1 VDDSLLCP
9 TCNNVLI
16 SDVECGEV
24 YCSTCGMVTMDRIEH
39 TGSEW
44 RSFDSVETRNRQRT
58 GAPFSLARHD
68 KGLYTQIGGVK
79 DSSHEIDSYLYLS
92 MRRLKNLD
100 NRTQLD
106 TSTRNLKE
114 AFSHLD
120 KLRHKLGLPE
130 NVVEKVAYIYRKA
143 NERKLIRGRTI
154 PGVLGAAVYIAC
166 REIGNPRTLKDIARA
181 INVTRRELRKTYG
194 ILVLGLDLKVPMI
207 DPMNCINRV
216 ANKIGISEKTKR
228 HAMDL
233 MSSVTENR
241 ESNGKNPMG
250 LAAAVLYLSSL
261 TQGESN
267 KQLVFAEA
275 GGVTEV
281 TIRNLVRGIRKMQSS
296 VKVEVGCPS
305 IK

>member
-1 VDDSLLCP
+1 
-9 TCNNVLI
+9 
-16 SDVECGEV
+16 
-24 YCSTCGMVTMDRIEH
+24 
-39 TGSEW
+39 
-44 RSFDSVETRNRQRT
+44 
-58 GAPFSLARHD
+58 
-68 KGLYTQIGGVK
+68 
-79 DSSHEIDSYLYLS
+79 
-92 MRRLKNLD
+92 
-100 NRTQLD
+100 
-106 TSTRNLKE
+106 
-114 AFSHLD
+114 
-120 KLRHKLGLPE
+120 
-130 NVVEKVAYIYRKA
+130 
-143 NERKLIRGRTI
+143 
-154 PGVLGAAVYIAC
+154 
-166 REIGNPRTLKDIARA
+166 
-181 INVTRRELRKTYG
+181 
-194 ILVLGLDLKVPMI
+194 MI

-267 KQLVFAEA
+267 KQLIFAEA